1 MKILSIS
8 LAIFAVTLSLASAD
22 TTISSY
28 HAVFSNKDFFSS
40 NGARLKGTAAV
51 IQQDRANFHKFF
63 KRDGSDTD
71 CGFFSSAANRA
82 QIPAMLKRG
91 GVPESL
97 LREIDEES
105 LWGITIMQNNNG
117 QYYLIVNLLAG

>member
-1 MKILSIS
+1 MKIIYTS
-8 LAIFAVTLSLASAD
+8 LAIFAATLSLASAD

-28 HAVFSNKDFFSS
+28 QAVFSNKDFFSS
-40 NGARLKGTAAV
+40 SGASLKGTAAV

-63 KRDGSDTD
+63 KRDGIDTD

-91 GVPESL
+91 GVSESL
-97 LREIDEES
+97 LGGPDDES
-105 LWGITIMQNNNG
+105 LWGVTIMQNNNG